1 MDVRVRSALVVG
13 QVIERDNGQN
23 AETELLSRQNAP
35 MPLDDLHLA
44 LFVVPYGDGIVE
56 TELLDAFND
65 LVYLL
70 VRVNLSVVSVR
81 HKLIGRNLFD
91 RQLRLLSHA
100 APFSLPPMI
109 GACIRAQ
116 KKRTTPC

>member
-1 MDVRVRSALVVG
+1 MNVRVRSALDVRE
-13 QVIERDNGQN
+13 VIERDNRQN

-44 LFVVPYGDGIVE
+44 IFVVPYGDWIVE
-56 TELLDAFND
+56 AELLDALND

-70 VRVNLSVVSVR
+70 VSVNLRVSRVR
-81 HKLIGRNLFD
+81 HKLIGRNLLD
-91 RQLRLLSHA
+91 RKLRLLSHA